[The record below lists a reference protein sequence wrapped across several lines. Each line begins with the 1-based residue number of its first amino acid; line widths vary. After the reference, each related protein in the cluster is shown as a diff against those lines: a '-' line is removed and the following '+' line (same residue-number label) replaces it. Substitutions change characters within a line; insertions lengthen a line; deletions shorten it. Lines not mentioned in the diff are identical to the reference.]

1 MNHGCN
7 ERHPRLG
14 DQGLERTMKIEIAI
28 AARGC
33 LDYDTEIDA
42 ETNAYLDAYA
52 DAVAEAVADAYPDA
66 SVECDIDWSTPAT
79 KISIDGDLDIDA
91 ADETVRAI
99 LQHLWGNPD
108 KWWHRNSEFHPNA

>member
-1 MNHGCN
+1 
-7 ERHPRLG
+7 
-14 DQGLERTMKIEIAI
+14 MKIEITI

-66 SVECDIDWSTPAT
+66 SVECDIYWRAPAT
-79 KISIDGDLDIDA
+79 TIFIDGDLAINERDA
-91 ADETVRAI
+91 VDETVRAI
-99 LQHLWGNPD
+99 LQHIWGNPD
-108 KWWHRNSEFHPNA
+108 KWWRRNSEFHPNA

>member
-1 MNHGCN
+1 MKI
-7 ERHPRLG
+7 
-14 DQGLERTMKIEIAI
+14 DKIEIAI

-42 ETNAYLDAYA
+42 ETEAYLDAYA

-99 LQHLWGNPD
+99 LQYLWDNPD